1 MSEKK
6 IVHEIK
12 LPKSLTVI
20 LAVLAIGVCANAFG
34 PALSIKPALAELYS
48 GATIKVRHSGGVS
61 VY

>member
-12 LPKSLTVI
+12 LPTSLTVI

-34 PALSIKPALAELYS
+34 PTLSIKPALAQLKDSAKIYVS
-48 GATIKVRHSGGVS
+48 HSGWVE
-61 VY
+61 VR